1 MTNDKV
7 TLMIVVIS
15 ISALFGAL
23 FGGISAFVLSQQIGL
38 VEGVADQFGVE
49 LKTTGEQDSDQ
60 IEDHIIKMIEEET
73 ATISVVEKVTPA
85 VVSVIAKREYSGELV
100 EVSGGT
106 GFFVSSEGLVL
117 TNRHVINSGG
127 VTYSILTNNGDEYP
141 IEIVAKDTL
150 YDLAVLQV
158 VLEEGQEAD
167 FPIVEL
173 GDSDSIKNGQTVI
186 AIGNALSEYQ
196 NSVTK
201 GVISGTGRRVVAGNY
216 YSTEVIEGAIQT
228 DAAINPGNSG
238 GPLINL
244 LGQVIGVNTAT
255 SSAGE
260 GLGFAIPINLA
271 VKIVDDMVEF
281 GHIVRPWLGVRYI
294 MIDQNIAQ
302 ENNLDSDYGALIISG
317 QGSEDYAIVPGSP
330 ADQAGLQESDIII
343 SLNDIVIN
351 EENSLSKQINTYAPG
366 DLINVTVV
374 RQGEQITLHVE
385 LAEMDSTYLE

>member
-100 EVSGGT
+100 EVGGGT

>member
-23 FGGISAFVLSQQIGL
+23 FGAFSGLVFSQQKGL
-38 VEGVADQFGVE
+38 VEGVADQFGVDLE
-49 LKTTGEQDSDQ
+49 LTSELDDQ
-60 IEDHIIKMIEEET
+60 QVEDHIIKMIEEET

-100 EVSGGT
+100 EIGGGT
-106 GFFVSSEGLVL
+106 GFFVSSDGLVM
-117 TNRHVINSGG
+117 TNKHVINSDG
-127 VTYSILTNNGDEYP
+127 VIYSILTNNGDEYP
-141 IEIVAKDTL
+141 VEIVAKDTL

-158 VLEEGQEAD
+158 VLEEGEEAD

-173 GDSDSIKNGQTVI
+173 GDSDTIKNGQTVI

-244 LGQVIGVNTAT
+244 LGKVIGVNTAI

-271 VKIVDDMVEF
+271 VKIVNDVVEY

-294 MIDQNIAQ
+294 MIDEFIAE
-302 ENNLDSDYGALIISG
+302 ENGLDSDYGALIVSG

-330 ADQAGLQESDIII
+330 ADLGGLQEGDIII
-343 SLNDIVIN
+343 SLNDIAIN
-351 EENSLSKQINTYAPG
+351 EDSSLSKQINLYAPG
-366 DLINVTVV
+366 DLISLTVV
-374 RQGEQITLHVE
+374 RQGEQITLQAE
-385 LAEMDSTYLE
+385 LAEMNSTYLE